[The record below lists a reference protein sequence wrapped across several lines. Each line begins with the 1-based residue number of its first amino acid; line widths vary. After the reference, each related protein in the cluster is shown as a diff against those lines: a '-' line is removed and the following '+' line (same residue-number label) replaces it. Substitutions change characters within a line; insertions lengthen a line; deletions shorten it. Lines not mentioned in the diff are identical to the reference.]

1 MAFWTGG
8 SILGI
13 LFACVKRLF
22 GREEDAPEGEP
33 APSERRKR
41 WTRALLLVPV
51 LTALF
56 FISIAELGHPAA
68 GKAGRSGII
77 AALADPLAL
86 FAARSPGE
94 RGAGALLSTKPG
106 GPAERVLSEV
116 RDRDPAAGDPP
127 ADPVA
132 PITPDDVAA
141 LGNGVPSDGGLPG
154 GAGGPGGGGGAP
166 GGVSPFF
173 APFTPPSFGG
183 APRGPGFAGPP
194 PGDGPPGIGII
205 PPPPLGGV
213 STVPEPATWAMLILG
228 FFGAGAAL
236 RRARRANSICAR

>member
-1 MAFWTGG
+1 MAFWTGGG

-13 LFACVKRLF
+13 LSASVKRLF
-22 GREEDAPEGEP
+22 GREGDAPESGT
-33 APSERRKR
+33 APVERRRR
-41 WTRALLLVPV
+41 WTRTLLLVPV

-56 FISIAELGHPAA
+56 FISVAELGHTAA
-68 GKAGRSGII
+68 GKAGRTGII

-127 ADPVA
+127 ADPVG

-141 LGNGVPSDGGLPG
+141 LGNGLPSDGALPG
-154 GAGGPGGGGGAP
+154 GAGGPGDGGAP
-166 GGVSPFF
+166 GGGSPFF

-183 APRGPGFAGPP
+183 APRDPDAGGPP
-194 PGDGPPGIGII
+194 PGGPGII

-236 RRARRANSICAR
+236 RRARRINPTCAR

>member
-1 MAFWTGG
+1 M
-8 SILGI
+8 
-13 LFACVKRLF
+13 KRLF
-22 GREEDAPEGEP
+22 GRDEDAPESEP
-33 APSERRKR
+33 APAERRRR
-41 WTRALLLVPV
+41 WTRTLLLVPV
-51 LTALF
+51 LIALF

-68 GKAGRSGII
+68 GKAGRTGII

-141 LGNGVPSDGGLPG
+141 LGNGLPSDGALPG
-154 GAGGPGGGGGAP
+154 GAGGPGGGGAP

-183 APRGPGFAGPP
+183 APSDPDTPGSPP
-194 PGDGPPGIGII
+194 PGPPGIV
-205 PPPPLGGV
+205 PPPILGGI
-213 STVPEPATWAMLILG
+213 SAVPEPATWAMLILG
-228 FFGAGAAL
+228 FFGAGTAL
-236 RRARRANSICAR
+236 RLRTRRQAAAGKCRAL